1 MILITRPH
9 EEAKVLE
16 KELLKIGKECVTD
29 SLISFKFHFKKI
41 PFEKNVLYLISSSQ
55 SVKVLLKY
63 KNKYRPL
70 LKNGTFIVVG
80 KKVATELTKIASVKI
95 IKVTKDSS
103 DMKKF
108 LFSQKQMKKKYKK
121 IVFISGTIFNR
132 EFVTDLRKKGINI
145 KRKILYTTLHKK
157 RFMQKTIRLF
167 NQGQVSQV
175 VLYSIF
181 TAKIFLKLLKSDGLE
196 KKVGEVIPISLSNRI
211 DIILKKSSL
220 FRRTYVSRSPNEKSI
235 IRTINSQKY

>member
-80 KKVATELTKIASVKI
+80 KKVATELTKIDSVNQRIISKI
-95 IKVTKDSS
+95 NPFEAGS
-103 DMKKF
+103 
-108 LFSQKQMKKKYKK
+108 FS
-121 IVFISGTIFNR
+121 
-132 EFVTDLRKKGINI
+132 E
-145 KRKILYTTLHKK
+145 TT
-157 RFMQKTIRLF
+157 
-167 NQGQVSQV
+167 S
-175 VLYSIF
+175 VLPPCIMS
-181 TAKIFLKLLKSDGLE
+181 
-196 KKVGEVIPISLSNRI
+196 
-211 DIILKKSSL
+211 
-220 FRRTYVSRSPNEKSI
+220 KSI
-235 IRTINSQKY
+235 C